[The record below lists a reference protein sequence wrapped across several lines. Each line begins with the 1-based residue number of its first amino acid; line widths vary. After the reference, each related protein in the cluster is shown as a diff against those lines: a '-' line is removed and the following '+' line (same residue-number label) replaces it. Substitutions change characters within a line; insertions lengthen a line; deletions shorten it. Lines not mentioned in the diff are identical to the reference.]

1 MVPQRWS
8 LSTSYPVGRR
18 ADHYRAFGP
27 RCQLSD
33 GQSTLAGASGRHGS
47 RWPRPG
53 SGAAAPLCGI
63 NPMDQRG
70 AASDAP
76 PNDQHSLL
84 RPPET
89 RYNSSHGRHCC
100 RSRTAGSEVPFDA
113 LPSRGRHR
121 DDAHESSASSSRRE
135 RRRDRSSPARL
146 VAPSAGR
153 GARRGRWTAGSLV
166 PDPLVIGLSHLVRPI
181 VPRLRANNAGLRSDG
196 SPIHERR

>member
-18 ADHYRAFGP
+18 ADHYRAFGR

-33 GQSTLAGASGRHGS
+33 GRFTLAGASDRQGA
-47 RWPRPG
+47 RWPHPG
-53 SGAAAPLCGI
+53 SGVAAPLCGM
-63 NPMDQRG
+63 NPIDPRG

-84 RPPET
+84 RRPET
-89 RYNSSHGRHCC
+89 RYNSRHGRHCC

-121 DDAHESSASSSRRE
+121 DDAHEFSASSSRRE
-135 RRRDRSSPARL
+135 RRRDRSAPARL

-153 GARRGRWTAGSLV
+153 GAWGSRRTAGSLV
-166 PDPLVIGLSHLVRPI
+166 PDPLVIGLGHLVRPI